1 VAHEGKGG
9 DGSAG
14 QIPTADGVLGARE
27 SYGEVWPRKAVHD
40 FGGLGVDE
48 RGKGRTGTG
57 RWLAFI
63 LKEIGSVARVERGKK
78 GWSTWA
84 LSRGGGRRKGGPWH
98 DGR

>member
-14 QIPTADGVLGARE
+14 QIPTADGALGARE
-27 SYGEVWPRKAVHD
+27 SYGEVWPRKAVHG
-40 FGGLGVDE
+40 FGGSGVDE

-63 LKEIGSVARVERGKK
+63 LKEIGSVARAERGK
-78 GWSTWA
+78 
-84 LSRGGGRRKGGPWH
+84 RGGGVDMGASAWRREEERGALA
-98 DGR
+98 